1 MVVPRSRALTSPSRE
16 WWLISGTCV
25 ARGRASLR
33 WLLSSAKSWT
43 TRGFS
48 LDERCLCPGARRDHW
63 PHLALTLM
71 EASIKLS
78 ARAERQ
84 ASRTLRLKGNG
95 NSDGLAPRSDAGSR
109 LAHDNICCDGGRV
122 VPVRRR
128 APLAARSHFP
138 CCVLHPRAGQRR
150 VALARQSGD
159 LRRPEARDR
168 RRHEKLGRCPDF
180 DFTGWVP
187 RHPDRGRARRRPLS
201 LGARSPLGCYCWLR
215 SFGSGWAQ
223 AVNRHFEPSVR
234 IQTDRDHHV
243 VTTGPYAF
251 VRHPGYVSGTVLV
264 AGMAL
269 ALGSLWALLP
279 AAFVAVVLV
288 IRTNLED
295 ATLQRELPGYAG
307 YAARV
312 RSKWIPGVW

>member
-1 MVVPRSRALTSPSRE
+1 MVSHRDLMQGLVSLTITFAVMGAALFLSA
-16 WWLISGTCV
+16 G
-25 ARGRASLR
+25 A
-33 WLLSSAKSWT
+33 LL
-43 TRGFS
+43 
-48 LDERCLCPGARRDHW
+48 W
-63 PHLALTLM
+63 PHGLTF
-71 EASIKLS
+71 
-78 ARAERQ
+78 
-84 ASRTLRLKGNG
+84 
-95 NSDGLAPRSDAGSR
+95 
-109 LAHDNICCDGGRV
+109 
-122 VPVRRR
+122 
-128 APLAARSHFP
+128 LAAFFIL
-138 CCVLHPRAGQRR
+138 VLVSVAWLWR
-150 VALARQSGD
+150 VNPEI
-159 LRRPEARDR
+159 RRPEARDR

>member
-1 MVVPRSRALTSPSRE
+1 MAILMVSHRDLMQGLVSLTITFAVMGAALFLSAGALLWPHGLTFLAAFFILVLVSVAWLWRVNPEIFAARRRVTGEGTKS
-16 WWLISGTCV
+16 WDVVLISILLAGFLVTLIV
-25 ARGRASLR
+25 A
-33 WLLSSAKSWT
+33 
-43 TRGFS
+43 
-48 LDERCLCPGARRDHW
+48 
-63 PHLALTLM
+63 
-71 EASIKLS
+71 
-78 ARAERQ
+78 
-84 ASRTLRLKGNG
+84 
-95 NSDGLAPRSDAGSR
+95 GL
-109 LAHDNICCDGGRV
+109 DGGRFHW
-122 VPVRRR
+122 
-128 APLAARSHFP
+128 APAPPWAVIAGY
-138 CCVLHPRAGQRR
+138 VLM
-150 VALARQSGD
+150 V
-159 LRRPEARDR
+159 
-168 RRHEKLGRCPDF
+168 
-180 DFTGWVP
+180 
-187 RHPDRGRARRRPLS
+187 
-201 LGARSPLGCYCWLR
+201 LGC
-215 SFGSGWAQ
+215 FGSGWAQ

-251 VRHPGYVSGTVLV
+251 VRHPGYVSGAILV